1 MIVQLAYSPLKHLL
15 ATKNVTAT
23 IGVKTVKYMTAPQV
37 AKGVIAPINFGL
49 LKQALKIPL
58 RVCSP
63 FSLRK
68 LNNFG

>member
-1 MIVQLAYSPLKHLL
+1 
-15 ATKNVTAT
+15 
-23 IGVKTVKYMTAPQV
+23 MTAPQV